1 MAEVPRRLS
10 VAVLSDSIPGLVC
23 GRHLLLLGAGVRLIA
38 RPDGDRSES
47 WGLHAPGALHRLL
60 TSQMEKSDIALSRV
74 LAESD
79 VVVAD
84 AGRVC
89 EENLPATDDPRLLLL
104 VESEQLDDGALVGS
118 ETAAQAVLGLPD
130 YVGDDTTPPLRTGA
144 DIASVNAAV
153 AGAAAVLAWL
163 FSMPREGW
171 TVVGVSPLRALACLK
186 TVIWAARTGPDE
198 WTGSHVTARDRRSD
212 SGYRVSDGR
221 VSMDFPPAGRE
232 SWESLCRH
240 LGLDD
245 LIGEAGDLW
254 WETVGWGDDVDRAR
268 PLFEAALEGESRETA
283 TALIRRHG
291 GSSVPFLAPTEVLAH
306 PQTRALGLKLGE
318 LPWRVL
324 AGGDPRVLEP
334 PERGGATR
342 SLPPLDGLR
351 VLDFGV
357 GGVAPFAG
365 TLLAQL
371 GAEVLRVEP
380 PSDFIHA
387 VRPNVDGL
395 STTYLTL
402 NAGKVPISIDLK
414 TEEGFRAA
422 RGLAAQADVI
432 LENFRPGVLA
442 GLRFGYEAVAS
453 YNPGIVYCSASG
465 FGSSGPLSALPCTD
479 PHIQAF
485 GGWAVGNGSSGGPP
499 RRTRYYAML
508 DLVTALAIVEAVLE
522 ALVRRRRSGTGSHV
536 EVSMLEVV
544 VHTHV
549 SRWAGMSENANWTL
563 ERLFSPDGIF
573 PTSDGWL
580 ALTVADDETWERL
593 LERLGRP
600 PALARADWAAATGRL
615 RDERELEDALA
626 RILRTRAGA
635 GWLCTLAP
643 TGVAAARLGH
653 DDDVVLRRDL
663 WRADLLREMPLCT
676 SPRTLRVGGPPWRFE
691 GDARVLAGPAP
702 VQPSTHCF
710 DGWPPRRAGAPDPGR
725 SNEQYGPAENAALAP
740 VALAE
745 GTG

>member
-1 MAEVPRRLS
+1 MADHPRRLR
-10 VAVLSDSIPGLVC
+10 VAVVSDSIPGLVC
-23 GRHLLLLGAGVRLIA
+23 GRHLLLLGASVRLIP
-38 RPDGDRSES
+38 RPEGDRSES
-47 WGLHAPGALHRLL
+47 WGLHAPGAVHRLL
-60 TSQMEKSDIALSRV
+60 TSQMEKTDIALSRV

-84 AGRVC
+84 AERIS
-89 EENLPATDDPRLLLL
+89 EENLPATGASRLLLR
-104 VESEQLDDGALVGS
+104 VESERLDDGALVGS
-118 ETAAQAVLGLPD
+118 ETAAQAVLGLTD
-130 YVGDDTTPPLRTGA
+130 YVGDHSTPPLRTGG
-144 DIASVNAAV
+144 DIASVSTAV

-163 FSMPREGW
+163 CRTRREGW
-171 TVVGVSPLRALACLK
+171 SVVSISPLRTLACLK

-198 WTGSHVTARDRRSD
+198 WTGSHVMARDRRSD

-221 VSMDFPPAGRE
+221 VSMDFPPAARQ
-232 SWESLCRH
+232 SWESLCRD

-245 LIGEAGDLW
+245 LIGEVGDLW
-254 WETVGWGDDVDRAR
+254 WETVGWGDDVDRVR

-291 GSSVPFLAPTEVLAH
+291 GSSVPFLAPAEVLSH
-306 PQTRALGLKLGE
+306 PQANALGLKLGE

-324 AGGDPRVLEP
+324 AGGGPRVLEP
-334 PERGGATR
+334 PERRGAPP
-342 SLPPLDGLR
+342 SLLPLDGLR

-380 PSDFIHA
+380 PADFIHA

-414 TEEGFRAA
+414 TEEGVAA
-422 RGLAAQADVI
+422 GRRLAGEADVI

-442 GLRFGYEAVAS
+442 GLGFGYEAVAA

-485 GGWAVGNGSSGGPP
+485 GGWAVGNGGSHGPP

-508 DLVTALAIVEAVLE
+508 DLVTAFVIVEAVLE
-522 ALVRRRRSGTGSHV
+522 ALVRRRRYATGCHV
-536 EVSMLEVV
+536 EVSMLEAV
-544 VHTHV
+544 VHTHI
-549 SRWAGMSENANWTL
+549 SRWAGMGENANWTV
-563 ERLFSPDGIF
+563 ERLFAPDGIF
-573 PTSDGWL
+573 ATSDGWL
-580 ALTVADDETWERL
+580 ALSVPDDETWERL
-593 LERLGRP
+593 LDRFGRP
-600 PALARADWAAATGRL
+600 PALDRADWAAAAGRL
-615 RDERELEDALA
+615 RDEKELEDALA
-626 RILRTRAGA
+626 EVLRTRAA
-635 GWLCTLAP
+635 SGWLCTLA
-643 TGVAAARLGH
+643 GSEIAAARLGH

-663 WRADLLREMPLCT
+663 WRADLLREMPLRT
-676 SPRTLRVGGPPWRFE
+676 STKMLRVGGPPWHFE
-691 GDARVLAGPAP
+691 GVARVLSGPPP
-702 VQPSTHCF
+702 VQTPVHGFGRWSRPVVGTPGF
-710 DGWPPRRAGAPDPGR
+710 GSGDSRAPGGAGGC
-725 SNEQYGPAENAALAP
+725 QILAG
-740 VALAE
+740 
-745 GTG
+745 GTR